1 MAIYGYARCSTSEDR
16 QDITRQIRELMSM
29 GITDEKYIFWEY
41 ESGTKKNRPELGK
54 LLEIVKPGDTV
65 AVTEVSRLTRSTSDL
80 CSILAI
86 TKEKKL
92 CLTIGNF
99 VVDCRK
105 DEIDPMTK
113 GMLMMW
119 GVFSEMER
127 DIIAHRVKSGIE
139 NARAK
144 GTKLGRPP
152 ITVDDIPSSFWKNY
166 TLHKQGLLSITE
178 LSKVTSLSRATVY
191 KYIKLIE
198 SNGK

>member
-105 DEIDPMTK
+105 DELDPMTK

>member
-1 MAIYGYARCSTSEDR
+1 
-16 QDITRQIRELMSM
+16 
-29 GITDEKYIFWEY
+29 
-41 ESGTKKNRPELGK
+41 
-54 LLEIVKPGDTV
+54 
-65 AVTEVSRLTRSTSDL
+65 
-80 CSILAI
+80 
-86 TKEKKL
+86 
-92 CLTIGNF
+92 
-99 VVDCRK
+99 
-105 DEIDPMTK
+105 
-113 GMLMMW
+113 MMW

-127 DIIAHRVKSGIE
+127 DIIAYRVKSGIE

>member
-105 DEIDPMTK
+105 DELDPMTK

-144 GTKLGRPP
+144 GTKLGRPL

-166 TLHKQGLLSITE
+166 TLHKQGLLNITE

>member
-105 DEIDPMTK
+105 DELDPMTK

-127 DIIAHRVKSGIE
+127 DIIAYRVKSGIE

-166 TLHKQGLLSITE
+166 TLHKQGLLNITE